1 MIPQT
6 SEPEAAAVARHRAP
20 VPHRA
25 LLLVAVVV
33 VLLTVGTV
41 VAVVVHRGGTPSS
54 NPSHPGR
61 PGASGLRPSS
71 AGGGTTFDTTAR
83 PAVRAGGPAPER
95 PLTLALPDSV
105 RVPVRPARTLSDGS
119 LGVPHDI
126 TIAGWWNGGAR
137 VGDPYGAMVIAA
149 HVDSTI
155 QGLGPFASLLSAHR
169 GDRLTVNGAHLSQ
182 RFSVARIALVKKTNR
197 SAVAAQ
203 FSGLG
208 RDRLV
213 LITCAGPFIP
223 AKGGYQNIAVI
234 TARPVALSPAR

>member
-1 MIPQT
+1 MTSQT
-6 SEPEAAAVARHRAP
+6 SETEAAAVAKHRAP
-20 VPHRA
+20 VRHRA
-25 LLLVAVVV
+25 LLLVAGVV

-41 VAVVVHRGGTPSS
+41 IAVVVHRGGNPSS
-54 NPSHPGR
+54 NPSDHGR
-61 PGASGLRPSS
+61 SGASGPRPSP

-83 PAVRAGGPAPER
+83 PAVRAGGPPPER
-95 PLTLALPDSV
+95 PLTLSLPDSV
-105 RVPVRPARTLSDGS
+105 RVPVQPAPTLADGS

-126 TIAGWWNGGAR
+126 TIAGWWSGGAR

-169 GDRLTVNGAHLSQ
+169 GDRLTVSAAHLSQ
-182 RFSVARIALVKKTNR
+182 SFAVARIALVEKSDR

-208 RDRLV
+208 RERLV

-234 TARPVALSPAR
+234 TARPVAFSPAR

>member
-1 MIPQT
+1 
-6 SEPEAAAVARHRAP
+6 
-20 VPHRA
+20 
-25 LLLVAVVV
+25 
-33 VLLTVGTV
+33 
-41 VAVVVHRGGTPSS
+41 
-54 NPSHPGR
+54 
-61 PGASGLRPSS
+61 
-71 AGGGTTFDTTAR
+71 
-83 PAVRAGGPAPER
+83 
-95 PLTLALPDSV
+95 
-105 RVPVRPARTLSDGS
+105 
-119 LGVPHDI
+119 
-126 TIAGWWNGGAR
+126 
-137 VGDPYGAMVIAA
+137 MVIAA

-169 GDRLTVNGAHLSQ
+169 GDRLTVKAAHLTQ
-182 RFSVARIALVKKTNR
+182 RFSVSQIALVTKTNR